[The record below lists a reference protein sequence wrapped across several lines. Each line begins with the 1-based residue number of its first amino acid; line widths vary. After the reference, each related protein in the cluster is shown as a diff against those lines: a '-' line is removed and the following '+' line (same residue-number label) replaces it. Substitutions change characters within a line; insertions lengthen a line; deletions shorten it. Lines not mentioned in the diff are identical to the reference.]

1 MFKLQYK
8 NIRMTSMTT
17 PNVSIADFEQ
27 VNVSRVIKQVVKVCK
42 Q

>member
-8 NIRMTSMTT
+8 NRMTSMTT
-17 PNVSIADFEQ
+17 PVSIADFEQ